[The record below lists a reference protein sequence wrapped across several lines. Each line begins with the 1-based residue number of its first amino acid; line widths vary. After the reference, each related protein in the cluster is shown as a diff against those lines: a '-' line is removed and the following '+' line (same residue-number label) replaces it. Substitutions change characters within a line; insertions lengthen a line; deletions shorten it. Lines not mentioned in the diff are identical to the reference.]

1 MDNKIQLSIVL
12 PAHNEADNLPSLI
25 KEVTEYMQGLGWDYE
40 IIIVNDGSTDKTKE
54 VSERL
59 QGDDN
64 RIKLVNHPKNRGYGG
79 ALRSG
84 FATAT
89 KEWVFFMDSDRQFSI
104 KEITKLALFMNDAD
118 MIIGYRQNRQDHLI
132 RKINAGIFNL
142 AVNILFGLWI
152 RDIDCAFKLIKKE
165 VVDKADLESNGA
177 LINTELLVRAKKL
190 GYRIKQLPV
199 SHYPRL
205 SGTQSGAS
213 IKVILRAIKEILLFR
228 LTDRTVSSSER
239 DNK

>member
-79 ALRSG
+79 ALRS
-84 FATAT
+84 
-89 KEWVFFMDSDRQFSI
+89 
-104 KEITKLALFMNDAD
+104 
-118 MIIGYRQNRQDHLI
+118 GYRQNRQDHLI